1 MCLIFIFRNFN
12 SSIWNDSIV
21 ELGAWAMCVNV
32 NLSILALF
40 YHTLHILW
48 GHQVAKVVDSLK
60 DIVKLNLMSKE
71 EKCPW
76 KSVVLIFGAYHKRCT
91 ITLHLNK
98 AFQSNL
104 NP

>member
-1 MCLIFIFRNFN
+1 
-12 SSIWNDSIV
+12 
-21 ELGAWAMCVNV
+21 MCVNV

-71 EKCPW
+71 EKCP
-76 KSVVLIFGAYHKRCT
+76 
-91 ITLHLNK
+91 
-98 AFQSNL
+98 
-104 NP
+104 